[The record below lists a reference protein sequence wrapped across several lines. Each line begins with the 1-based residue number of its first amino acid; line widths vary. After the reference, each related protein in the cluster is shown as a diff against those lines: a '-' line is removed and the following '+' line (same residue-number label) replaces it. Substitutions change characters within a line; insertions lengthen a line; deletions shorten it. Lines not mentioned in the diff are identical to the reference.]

1 MNPEGVRLRLT
12 ALGVIAVT
20 LFGALFA
27 RLWYLQVLDAS
38 QFRVAAQTNG
48 VRLVY
53 EPAPRGRILDRNG
66 KVLVDNIMV
75 EQLTADRAT
84 IKKHPEVL
92 GGLAALLSTP
102 AKPRTV
108 EDLKLAIADPR
119 FSPLEP
125 VPVAEVNKDTV
136 VYVEEHADAFPGIA
150 VRQVAQRTYPSG
162 SLAAHLLGYVGE
174 INGTELSAHRNE
186 GYRLGDQIGKS
197 GVELAYESV
206 LRGQPGVTKLSVD
219 SSGRVL
225 GVQAHQDPA
234 QGHDLKLTL
243 DAGVEQMAE
252 QSLSQGLAAAQA
264 NFDKKGGRH
273 FVAPAGA
280 IVVLD
285 PHDSSVI
292 ALASNPTYDP
302 SQFVNGIP
310 TALFQQLND
319 PASHFPLTDRAT
331 SGLYAPGSTFK
342 VVTGTAALNRG
353 LINPGSTF
361 PDPGFLKVGN
371 AIFHNAGGASY
382 GRVGISRAI
391 TVSSDVFFYNLG
403 AAFWNQR
410 HQFGLAIQDQAREYG
425 FGQRTGIALGGEAI
439 GRVPDPQSRKLLH
452 DQNPAAFPNGQ
463 WFTGDNVNLAIGQGE
478 LVTTPLQLANAYAAF
493 ANGGTVYQPRV
504 ATAVLSQDGTKL
516 GDVPAHVA
524 RQVTFP
530 PGTHDVLL
538 SGFEGVVQS
547 QGGTAY
553 GTFAGFPFSRFP
565 LAGKTGTAQ
574 VSNGKQDTSV
584 FVGWG
589 PTNDPRYLV
598 TVFEEEA
605 GFGASGSAPV
615 ARHLLEFL
623 AGVPQT
629 PIVYIPNV
637 EAGQTN

>member
-1 MNPEGVRLRLT
+1 VNPEGLRLRLT
-12 ALGVIAVT
+12 ALGVIAIT
-20 LFGALFA
+20 LFGSLFA
-27 RLWYLQVLDAS
+27 RLWYLQVLDAG
-38 QFRVAAQTNG
+38 QFRVAGQTNG

-53 EPAPRGRILDRNG
+53 EAAPRGRILDRNG
-66 KVLVDNIMV
+66 TVLVDNTMV
-75 EQLTADRAT
+75 EQLTVDRAT
-84 IKKHPEVL
+84 VKKHPEVL
-92 GGLAALLSTP
+92 GQLAALLSTP
-102 AKPRTV
+102 TKPRTV
-108 EDLKLAIADPR
+108 EDLKLALADQR

-136 VYVEEHADAFPGIA
+136 VYVQEHADAFPG
-150 VRQVAQRTYPSG
+150 VSVQEVAQRVYPNG
-162 SLAAHLLGYVGE
+162 TLAAHLLGYVGE
-174 INGTELSAHRNE
+174 INGNELATRKNG

-197 GVELAYESV
+197 GIELAYENV
-206 LRGQPGVTKLSVD
+206 LRGQPGVTKLEVD

-225 GVQAHQDPA
+225 SQLGHQDPV
-234 QGHDLKLTL
+234 QGHDIKLTIDINVQRAAE
-243 DAGVEQMAE
+243 DA
-252 QSLSQGLAAAQA
+252 LNQGLALAR
-264 NFDKKGGRH
+264 NNVDRVGGRH

-280 IVVLD
+280 VVVLD

-310 TALFQQLND
+310 TALFQQYND
-319 PASHFPLTDRAT
+319 PSSHFPLNDRAT

-342 VVTGTAALNRG
+342 LVTGTAALNRG
-353 LINPGSTF
+353 LINSSTTF

-382 GRVGISRAI
+382 GRLGITRAI

-403 AAFWNQR
+403 AAFWNDRRQY
-410 HQFGLAIQDQAREYG
+410 GLAIQDQAHEYG
-425 FGQRTGIALGGEAI
+425 FGQRTGIPIGGEAA
-439 GRVPDPQSRKLLH
+439 GRVPDPQSRKALH
-452 DQNPAAFPNGQ
+452 DQNPVAFPNGQ
-463 WFTGDNVNLAIGQGE
+463 WFTGDNVNLAVGQGE
-478 LVTTPLQLANAYAAF
+478 LVTTPIQLANAYAAF
-493 ANGGTVYQPRV
+493 ANGGTLYQPRV
-504 ATAVLSQDGTKL
+504 ATAVLNQDGTKVS
-516 GDVPAHVA
+516 DIPAHAV
-524 RQVTFP
+524 RQVAFP
-530 PGTHDVLL
+530 PATHDAMLG
-538 SGFEGVVQS
+538 GFEGVVQS

-553 GTFAGFPFSRFP
+553 GSFAGFPLSRFP

-615 ARHLLEFL
+615 ARHILEFL

-629 PIVYIPNV
+629 PVVYIPVV